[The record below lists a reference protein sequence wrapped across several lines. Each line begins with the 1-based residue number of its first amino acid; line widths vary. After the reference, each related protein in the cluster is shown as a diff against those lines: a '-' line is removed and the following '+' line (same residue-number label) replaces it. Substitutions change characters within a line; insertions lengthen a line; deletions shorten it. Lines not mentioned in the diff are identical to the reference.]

1 MQAQMFVG
9 NYLRH
14 INPPGRKECS
24 LVPHP
29 PPLEDVNLLGYVS
42 NKPRQPINHDLAE
55 SSLLVASVLGILAH
69 SLTSGSPFGL
79 QSPTDAKI
87 RVGGKKRKKWSSPPS
102 QLSLSLSLSL
112 SLRARARLAFAPFA
126 RVGPSHHRRHRFG
139 ALALAPQS
147 ESKSHQK

>member
-1 MQAQMFVG
+1 M
-9 NYLRH
+9 
-14 INPPGRKECS
+14 
-24 LVPHP
+24 
-29 PPLEDVNLLGYVS
+29 LGYVS
-42 NKPRQPINHDLAE
+42 NKPRQPINHDVAE

-102 QLSLSLSLSL
+102 QLSLSLFE
-112 SLRARARLAFAPFA
+112 RARASLSPRLRAWD
-126 RVGPSHHRRHRFG
+126 HRRHRFG